1 MLGVFRLFTFL
12 WGGSGQSEPSPVAYP
27 KANTNT
33 VISSSDNE
41 RPQQPRKEE
50 DLYVVCVCV
59 CVCVWTLL
67 SPHYINICMRIRTM
81 CVCVCV
87 CADFHCFLGASLQFC
102 LQCGAAEGGDGGGR
116 YVGYGPGWNTLSS
129 AMNEC
134 RLNNCLVRQ
143 QSHSKG
149 D

>member
-1 MLGVFRLFTFL
+1 
-12 WGGSGQSEPSPVAYP
+12 
-27 KANTNT
+27 
-33 VISSSDNE
+33 
-41 RPQQPRKEE
+41 
-50 DLYVVCVCV
+50 
-59 CVCVWTLL
+59 
-67 SPHYINICMRIRTM
+67 MRIRTM

-87 CADFHCFLGASLQFC
+87 CALTFIASLALHCNFVC
-102 LQCGAAEGGDGGGR
+102 NAALLREGIGIGGR